1 MDRTRNIYKT
11 LRQMIVGAVFI
22 LTLFASVNAN
32 AADVE
37 FTFSPR
43 ETWIGS
49 PSILKIVVRDGEVIG
64 EPVLPTVA
72 GLDFEIQPGRQTMNS
87 VQIINGKTTRSN
99 TTTIT
104 IMITPSVAGVINIPP
119 ISIVVDGVKHSIE
132 PTSMSSSVSTTGD
145 LLSAQ
150 VIGNSKKSW
159 IGQPLDVTLRI
170 LVKPFQSPEH
180 RVTLGE
186 ADMWQFIDQ
195 DRSDFGPFIKTL
207 REMMQNRQRPVGHE
221 ELIDGRAYVV
231 YEITA
236 QIIPATS
243 GVPDFS
249 EIRVAW
255 KYPTRISSARD
266 FFGRN
271 ELSVSATKPITAS
284 ASAVNIDVL
293 ELPTEGQPKSF
304 QGAVGSFTI
313 DASAKPTSVSVG
325 DPITLTLTMTDRSG
339 TRNLETVQPPKLD
352 VPSIQSEF
360 RMPTAPLAGSVKGD
374 TKTFT
379 QTLRPTRAGVD
390 KIPAIEF
397 SWFDTVAGEY
407 RSASTKPIDIKV
419 VASERIA
426 TDAILGTSTGAT
438 TPAKQLTA
446 TEGGLTANVA
456 PTLAMV
462 RDQSRS
468 IGIVAG
474 FAMFF
479 MPPIACAAIL
489 LARRRSDRFSGDV
502 AFAKEQGARGV
513 ANKRLALGDGATAL
527 VGYIADRINQPSGT
541 VTRAE
546 ARSSMT
552 TANASSEL
560 IERVDRLL
568 AQFERS
574 RFSAGND
581 SSASAESLTEAK
593 SCIQGLEKLD
603 WKKARSAHKLLRME
617 KRS

>member
-1 MDRTRNIYKT
+1 MKIT
-11 LRQMIVGAVFI
+11 LRQILACALCVFFV
-22 LTLFASVNAN
+22 FANAYAN

-37 FTFSPR
+37 FSFSPR

-49 PSILKIVVRDGEVIG
+49 PSILKIIVRDGDVIG
-64 EPVLPTVA
+64 EPVLPKVA

-87 VQIINGKTTRSN
+87 MQIINGKTTRSN

-132 PTSMSSSVSTTGD
+132 PTSISSSVSTTGD

-150 VIGNSKKSW
+150 VIGNSKRSW

-195 DRSDFGPFIKTL
+195 DRSEFGPFMKTL
-207 REMMQNRQRPVGHE
+207 REMMQNRQRPVGNE
-221 ELIDGRAYVV
+221 QLIDGKAYLV
-231 YEITA
+231 YEIPA
-236 QIIPATS
+236 QIIPSTS
-243 GVPDFS
+243 GIPDFS
-249 EIRVAW
+249 EIRIAW
-255 KYPTRISSARD
+255 NYPTRISSTRD

-271 ELSVSATKPITAS
+271 ELSVGATKPISAS

-293 ELPTEGQPKSF
+293 PLPTEGQPKSF

-313 DASAKPTSVSVG
+313 DASAKPSSVSVG

-352 VPSIQSEF
+352 IPSIQSDF
-360 RMPTAPLAGSVKGD
+360 RMPTAPLAGSVKGN

-390 KIPAIEF
+390 KIPPIEF

-407 RSASTKPIDIKV
+407 RSASTMPIDIKV

-426 TDAILGTSTGAT
+426 TDAILGTSAGAS

-446 TEGGLTANVA
+446 AEGGLTANVA

-468 IGIVAG
+468 IGFLAG
-474 FAMFF
+474 TAMFLT
-479 MPPIACAAIL
+479 PPIACAAIL
-489 LARRRSDRFSGDV
+489 LLRRRSDRYAGDV
-502 AFAKEQGARGV
+502 AFAKEQGARGA
-513 ANKRLALGDGATAL
+513 ANKRLAVGDGATAL

-546 ARSSMT
+546 ARSLMT
-552 TANASSEL
+552 AANASNEL
-560 IERVDRLL
+560 LERVDRLL
-568 AQFERS
+568 AQFERA

-581 SSASAESLTEAK
+581 SGASAQSVTEAK

-603 WKKARSAHKLLRME
+603 WRKARALHME
-617 KRS
+617 KQS

>member
-1 MDRTRNIYKT
+1 MN
-11 LRQMIVGAVFI
+11 LRQILACALCAFFVF
-22 LTLFASVNAN
+22 ANAYAN

-37 FTFSPR
+37 FSFSPR

-49 PSILKIVVRDGEVIG
+49 PSILKIIVRDGDVIG
-64 EPVLPTVA
+64 EPVLPKVA
-72 GLDFEIQPGRQTMNS
+72 GLDFEIQPGRQTRTQF
-87 VQIINGKTTRSN
+87 VEINGKMTPINN

-119 ISIVVDGVKHSIE
+119 ISIEVDGVNHSSE
-132 PTSMSSSVSTTGD
+132 PTSISSSISTTGD
-145 LLSAQ
+145 LLSVQ
-150 VIGNSKKSW
+150 VIGNSKRSW

-170 LVKPFQSPEH
+170 LVKPFHSPEH
-180 RVTLGE
+180 GVTLGE
-186 ADMWQFIDQ
+186 ADMWRFFDQ
-195 DRSDFGPFIKTL
+195 ERSEFGPL
-207 REMMQNRQRPVGHE
+207 QNLQRQVVNEQP
-221 ELIDGRAYVV
+221 IDGKAYLV
-231 YEITA
+231 YEIQA
-236 QIIPATS
+236 QIIPSTS
-243 GVPDFS
+243 GIPDFS
-249 EIRVAW
+249 EIRIAW
-255 KYPTRISSARD
+255 NYPTGIRTAIGLFRRI
-266 FFGRN
+266 GP
-271 ELSVSATKPITAS
+271 TKPISAS

-293 ELPTEGQPKSF
+293 PLPTEGQPKSF

-313 DASAKPTSVSVG
+313 DASAKPSSVSVG

-339 TRNLETVQPPKLD
+339 SRNLETVQPPKLD
-352 VPSIQSEF
+352 IPSIQSDF
-360 RMPTAPLAGSVKGD
+360 RMPTAPLAGSVKGN

-390 KIPAIEF
+390 KIPPIEF

-407 RSASTKPIDIKV
+407 RSASTMPIEIKV

-426 TDAILGTSTGAT
+426 TDAILGTSAGAT

-468 IGIVAG
+468 IGFLGGI
-474 FAMFF
+474 AMFLT
-479 MPPIACAAIL
+479 PPIACAAIL
-489 LARRRSDRFSGDV
+489 LLRRRSDRYAGDV
-502 AFAKEQGARGV
+502 AFAKEQGARGA
-513 ANKRLALGDGATAL
+513 ANKRLAVGDGATAL

-552 TANASSEL
+552 AANASNEL
-560 IERVDRLL
+560 LERVDRLL

-581 SSASAESLTEAK
+581 SGASSESVTEAK

-603 WKKARSAHKLLRME
+603 WRKARAAHME